1 MSPGKC
7 ISPPPAVIIAGRH
20 SPIISAQK
28 SLTFGTVSLTQK
40 VGSPNAG
47 LSWADKVKGCKPSPN
62 NSPSSQQI
70 SGMSDCVNQETSQS
84 KASYSTSGHNLSDS
98 IKKGEATSES
108 SNQVAGNDVCDD
120 DDDDG
125 WEIVARGK
133 HRSRGSSTS
142 VSLKTSV
149 SQDSVE
155 ALHLKIDQNNEQ
167 KSLSFLS
174 PDTMISTVGSA
185 FERIDKSSSK
195 ASGIDTLRHSSVE
208 NVPDTIH
215 KRASVEKSNF
225 TNSHA
230 AQVDEDG
237 GAKLRDKGLKKEEN
251 VVPKI
256 DLSGLSIE
264 QKELELT
271 EEKDLSLDSP
281 DAESYGELILEADI
295 DGLIQNEAQQ
305 EEDMISRQIEEEN
318 EKALASAIEEEE
330 HLTKELE
337 DEALKNMD
345 DELTEDVSSDREAN
359 NTYESQD
366 TPREMSELDESVSIL
381 HQSTQR
387 EIGILLFSYEAV
399 FISLGGIKRHLYC
412 GYRTQAVYI

>member
-20 SPIISAQK
+20 SPIINAQK
-28 SLTFGTVSLTQK
+28 SLTFGTVSITQK
-40 VGSPNAG
+40 VCSPNAG
-47 LSWADKVKGCKPSPN
+47 LSWADKVKGLKTSPN
-62 NSPSSQQI
+62 NSPGSHQI
-70 SGMSDCVNQETSQS
+70 SGTSDCVNQETPQN
-84 KASYSTSGHNLSDS
+84 KANYSASNHNLSDS
-98 IKKGEATSES
+98 IKKDKATSES
-108 SNQVAGNDVCDD
+108 SNQVVGNDVGGD

-142 VSLKTSV
+142 VSLKTSI

-155 ALHLKIDQNNEQ
+155 PLHLKIDQNNEQ

-185 FERIDKSSSK
+185 FERIDKPSSK
-195 ASGIDTLRHSSVE
+195 SCGMDTLRHSSIE
-208 NVPDTIH
+208 SVPESIH
-215 KRASVEKSNF
+215 ERASVEKSHF
-225 TNSHA
+225 TNSYA
-230 AQVDEDG
+230 VIDDEDG
-237 GAKLRDKGLKKEEN
+237 GAELRDKVLKKEDN
-251 VVPKI
+251 GVPKI

-271 EEKDLSLDSP
+271 EDTAFSLDLP

-295 DGLIQNEAQQ
+295 DGLIQNEDQQ
-305 EEDMISRQIEEEN
+305 EEDIISRQIEEED
-318 EKALASAIEEEE
+318 EIALASAIEEEE

-366 TPREMSELDESVSIL
+366 TPRETSELDESVSISL
-381 HQSTQR
+381 QSTQR
-387 EIGILLFSYEAV
+387 N
-399 FISLGGIKRHLYC
+399 
-412 GYRTQAVYI
+412 